1 MKANIRFLLSVLTLA
16 GAFSP
21 KCAAQDWPDL
31 NRYRNDNRALME
43 ARRNDPT
50 GAQNRWEV
58 FMGDSIIELNRQI
71 KAYAE
76 DNRIPFVDYYSA
88 LVDDKKGLNPAYA
101 TNSAHPSLE
110 GYKLMEPLVIAGIEQ
125 ALSHR

>member
-1 MKANIRFLLSVLTLA
+1 MKTSYKFLLSALMLF
-16 GAFSP
+16 GAFAP
-21 KCAAQDWPDL
+21 ECAAQDWPNL
-31 NRYRNDNRALME
+31 NCYREANRTLME
-43 ARRNDPT
+43 ARRNDPAN
-50 GAQNRWEV
+50 AQTNWVV

>member
-1 MKANIRFLLSVLTLA
+1 MLF
-16 GAFSP
+16 GAFAP
-21 KCAAQDWPDL
+21 ECAAQDWPNL
-31 NRYRNDNRALME
+31 NCYREANRTLME
-43 ARRNDPT
+43 ARRNDPAN
-50 GAQNRWEV
+50 AQTNWVV